1 MNTRSKTLRNTMFSS
16 AGLYTEYALG
26 MLTSIVI
33 ARHLGPDGYG
43 VYSLAIWL
51 VAMGV
56 AMTNSGTAGGAIKF
70 VAELRGSDRANLI
83 PNLLTYLRRAQRIFL
98 LVVLVSGALLFVFAG
113 EKLAP
118 GMNHVMLLGFLM
130 VAVATRASYMF
141 NIGVAKGFEN
151 FRATAIVAMIA
162 TPLNLAMVLVVM
174 WFDGPVT
181 WLLAV
186 FVVSGLIFYETSR
199 RQIAHLVPTATPGV
213 TLAPDLIARV
223 HRHMKFTAGIVA
235 VGFFVA
241 SEVEV
246 LFLNLYADPAAAG
259 QFKVAYQLATGA
271 ALLVPGV
278 FAALL
283 LPMMANALS
292 QGHVVAGRRFVAST
306 VYLTFLAAPLVAFG
320 LVFSDAVI
328 GLLYGP
334 AYAAAAPVFS
344 ACLAV
349 IAVVTTTQGGSSLL
363 ISADHQGH
371 ILVISLVCGVLKIVL
386 DAILI
391 AKYGLQGAVV
401 AFIAISVIGGVAIM
415 WQAIRVSRVA
425 PNWGRLLRIWLAAC
439 LAGLLVLPMRG
450 HMPAIAQIMLG
461 TVVLSLAYGL
471 MTLLFGCWSRDDI
484 AYLQQIHKRLAR
496 SRPRAGAKLLA
507 WAHARAPAGLV

>member
-1 MNTRSKTLRNTMFSS
+1 MSTRSKTLRNTMFSS
-16 AGLYTEYALG
+16 AGLYTEYVLG

-33 ARHLGPDGYG
+33 ARHLGPDRYG

-70 VAELRGSDRANLI
+70 VAELRGAGREDLI
-83 PNLLTYLRRAQRIFL
+83 PSLLAYLRRAQRIFL
-98 LVVLVSGALLFVFAG
+98 LIVLVAGALLFVFAG
-113 EKLAP
+113 DKLAP
-118 GMNHVMLLGFLM
+118 GMDHAMLLGFLVVSITM
-130 VAVATRASYMF
+130 RASYMF

-151 FRATAIVAMIA
+151 FRATAIVAMVA
-162 TPLNLAMVLVVM
+162 TPLNLAMVLLAM
-174 WFDGPVT
+174 WLDGPVT

-186 FVVSGLIFYETSR
+186 FVVSSLIFYVTSQ
-199 RQIAHLVPTATPGV
+199 RQIAGLVQAPTPGAA
-213 TLAPDLIARV
+213 LAPELIARV

-235 VGFFVA
+235 IGFFVA

-246 LFLNLYADPAAAG
+246 LFLNLYADPGAAG

-292 QGHVVAGRRFVAST
+292 QGQVVAGRRFVAST
-306 VYLTFLAAPLVAFG
+306 AYLTLLAAPLVAFG

-328 GLLYGP
+328 GLLYGQ
-334 AYAAAAPVFS
+334 AYAAAAPVFA

-349 IAVVTTTQGGSSLL
+349 IAIVTTTQGGSSLL

-371 ILVISLVCGVLKIVL
+371 ILAISLVCGVLKISL
-386 DAILI
+386 DAVLI
-391 AKYGLQGAVV
+391 ARYGLHGAVI
-401 AFIAISVIGGVAIM
+401 AFIAVSMLGAVAVM
-415 WQAIRVSRVA
+415 WQAIRISGVA
-425 PNWGRLLRIWLAAC
+425 PDWSRMLRIWMAAL
-439 LAGLLVLPMRG
+439 LAGLLVLPMRD
-450 HMPAIAQIMLG
+450 HLPAIAQIVLG
-461 TVVLSLAYGL
+461 TVVLSLAYGV
-471 MTLLFGCWSRDDI
+471 MTLLFGCWNRGDI
-484 AYLQQIHKRLAR
+484 EYLQQIHQRLAG
-496 SRPRAGAKLLA
+496 SRPRAGARLLA
-507 WAHARAPAGLV
+507 WAHQRAPAVTA